1 MAAADKWWWSGQ
13 MNGSG
18 PMARILAMD
27 KGPGIADVTRAMG
40 DGYSTAGTMGG
51 GLGAMKRIA
60 TALEIFTS
68 KAGTIVMLELGQ
80 EQRADALQI
89 AGIALPYPGERFC
102 GDAWSSYSAE
112 GRTLTLLADGLG
124 HGWEAAE
131 AAKEAVA
138 TFQQRAE
145 LAPGQ
150 ILQYVHDALRK
161 TRGAVAAIAEIR
173 PKEQILIFAGVGNIY
188 CSLFSAGASRSFV
201 SHNGTLGMTM
211 SRIQE
216 FRCDWPK
223 DARAGTAFGW
233 RPIEVGSFSVCGSG
247 HTSPGGDRRRH
258 CFAILDDSAM
268 MPALSWSRLREL
280 MSEPIVRIALTTE
293 RDVVQARQRARE
305 VAAELGLDNQDQ
317 IRLATATSEMARN
330 AFRYARNGKV
340 TFALELEPPQRLE
353 VTISDRA
360 RESRIWT
367 KFWKDDIGRRPGWG
381 WGLSARSA

>member
-1 MAAADKWWWSGQ
+1 MEIAFTEWIPITDASSVGEVRRTALFAAQRLRFDETRAGELALLATEASNNVLVHGGGGQ
-13 MNGSG
+13 VVVVGTNDGSG

-112 GRTLTLLADGLG
+112 GRTLALLTDGLG

-201 SHNGTLGMTM
+201 SHNGTLGMNM

-223 DARAGTAFGW
+223 DSLLVLHSDGVQSKWDFSAYAGLVTRHPAV
-233 RPIEVGSFSVCGSG
+233 I
-247 HTSPGGDRRRH
+247 GG
-258 CFAILDDSAM
+258 
-268 MPALSWSRLREL
+268 ALLRDF
-280 MSEPIVRIALTTE
+280 R
-293 RDVVQARQRARE
+293 RQRDDAS
-305 VAAELGLDNQDQ
+305 VVVVKAA
-317 IRLATATSEMARN
+317 
-330 AFRYARNGKV
+330 
-340 TFALELEPPQRLE
+340 
-353 VTISDRA
+353 
-360 RESRIWT
+360 
-367 KFWKDDIGRRPGWG
+367 
-381 WGLSARSA
+381 